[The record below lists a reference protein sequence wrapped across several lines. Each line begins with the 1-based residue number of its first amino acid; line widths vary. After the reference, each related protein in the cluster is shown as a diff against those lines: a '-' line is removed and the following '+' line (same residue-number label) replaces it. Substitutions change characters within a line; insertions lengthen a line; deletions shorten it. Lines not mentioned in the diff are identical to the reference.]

1 MVSNLNSILEK
12 SINIYKENTPFPH
25 IRLKN
30 LFSTE
35 LLDDLL
41 DNILEIKDEYKWN
54 RLCTTGNDF
63 SDFGKSAEVLTNYL
77 VSDEWTNFLS
87 ELTGIDNLRSDK
99 SWYGAGIMCCFSYLK
114 VGKMNGVGIMS

>member
-41 DNILEIKDEYKWN
+41 DNILKRTIECDYALN
-54 RLCTTGNDF
+54 HCT
-63 SDFGKSAEVLTNYL
+63 GKYFIHLENYIIQL
-77 VSDEWTNFLS
+77 IIL
-87 ELTGIDNLRSDK
+87 IHNLD
-99 SWYGAGIMCCFSYLK
+99 LK
-114 VGKMNGVGIMS
+114 EN